1 MIEETNLKRS
11 CEKEDTERTTANYFS
26 GEKKESQQEK
36 PMLLQKISKFL
47 SSLIL
52 IFRDCL
58 LTSKKL
64 NFPELDGL
72 HPKILN
78 EIVNDLAQHIESSTM
93 YVSV

>member
-1 MIEETNLKRS
+1 
-11 CEKEDTERTTANYFS
+11 
-26 GEKKESQQEK
+26 
-36 PMLLQKISKFL
+36 MLLQKINKFL

-52 IFRDCL
+52 IFRTRL

-78 EIVNDLAQHIESSTM
+78 EIVNHLGTIYRIIKPCKCITENDHKDHAVQPSAMCRKAS
-93 YVSV
+93 